1 MVNPGG
7 NEELWKPNAITDGP
21 IDRRCGNR
29 EQSRCRERA
38 KRAPGHGENPPQEDP
53 GRRGFRRNP
62 LRLALVS
69 SQRTGSA
76 GEKRENSS
84 TPRRRPQRFAFRS
97 WGGSASLARS
107 RGCLQRGGGTT

>member
-1 MVNPGG
+1 MQSQMDRLTVDVEIAN
-7 NEELWKPNAITDGP
+7 NRDVENALSAHLDTA
-21 IDRRCGNR
+21 R
-29 EQSRCRERA
+29 
-38 KRAPGHGENPPQEDP
+38 
-53 GRRGFRRNP
+53 FRRNP

-84 TPRRRPQRFAFRS
+84 SPRRRPQRFAFRS

-107 RGCLQRGGGTT
+107 RGCLQRGGGTTARHSP